1 MTLWGGALTCGGREH
16 PVGANAMFYT
26 EWPQKVIMLLIN
38 NDKTYSLYKTLLGT
52 KNFSH
57 IEKKIPLRPLII
69 PRNLKL

>member
-1 MTLWGGALTCGGREH
+1 
-16 PVGANAMFYT
+16 MFYT

-52 KNFSH
+52 KTFRISR
-57 IEKKIPLRPLII
+57 KRYLRPLII